1 MVNSGQ
7 LCEWSSLYNYT
18 VSRCQ
23 HDLDTSRG
31 RLLCGFLQAISIVQV
46 NNELHS
52 LDLQGLCKNCLTNTK
67 ACVTHSSLH
76 FILLGPCKGRVLNF
90 QIIMNYF
97 KISHQL
103 RLCFSLN
110 YKMQSLVSTFIFL
123 LIQVKFCKSYRFQF
137 SHFEFHVGLR
147 EVFFLNASNLF
158 AQTFQLFFS
167 DSAAMKWTLRDLCCM
182 TSVIILLIR
191 LQRWLYIN

>member
-7 LCEWSSLYNYT
+7 SCEWSSLYNYT

-97 KISHQL
+97 KISHQ
-103 RLCFSLN
+103 
-110 YKMQSLVSTFIFL
+110 
-123 LIQVKFCKSYRFQF
+123 
-137 SHFEFHVGLR
+137 
-147 EVFFLNASNLF
+147 
-158 AQTFQLFFS
+158 
-167 DSAAMKWTLRDLCCM
+167 
-182 TSVIILLIR
+182 
-191 LQRWLYIN
+191 

>member
-103 RLCFSLN
+103 KLCFSLN

-147 EVFFLNASNLF
+147 ALVLKKC
-158 AQTFQLFFS
+158 FS
-167 DSAAMKWTLRDLCCM
+167 
-182 TSVIILLIR
+182 
-191 LQRWLYIN
+191 